1 MDAHRLRRARRSS
14 RACAVARST
23 SSAGP
28 RSGACERDSDRALH
42 RGSGRICAQ
51 PDGGTTTAAAV
62 ALASVPDEIRGY
74 GHVKKKSLLD
84 AATLREQRW
93 QAFTD
98 SLWTRA
104 AGPTRH
110 GSSHCRRSRRRTRLP
125 RSGPLRSSNSRVR
138 VAAAQQPPRPRTN
151 CSPGID
157 HLCRLR
163 RQHFGGATGRC
174 GSTCTGRIRDQ
185 DARQPT
191 LNPGRRAAVVR
202 PLIEPASSSPSR
214 ASARTASA
222 GCERRRS
229 AVHRRQPQALV
240 AHSALGLNRLLPI
253 AYFDRLGVP
262 RFS

>member
-1 MDAHRLRRARRSS
+1 MRSAFDWMKKLKGLRGGALDLFGKTEERRS
-14 RACAVARST
+14 
-23 SSAGP
+23 
-28 RSGACERDSDRALH
+28 E
-42 RGSGRICAQ
+42 RGSIEEYIKELDEVCASLQ
-51 PDGGTTTAAAV
+51 PHNHAAAI

-157 HLCRLR
+157 RLCRLR

-174 GSTCTGRIRDQ
+174 GS
-185 DARQPT
+185 AR
-191 LNPGRRAAVVR
+191 V
-202 PLIEPASSSPSR
+202 
-214 ASARTASA
+214 
-222 GCERRRS
+222 
-229 AVHRRQPQALV
+229 
-240 AHSALGLNRLLPI
+240 
-253 AYFDRLGVP
+253 
-262 RFS
+262 